1 MEKSESIAKLS
12 EALSK
17 VQSVLKGAAMD
28 SSNPFFNSKYAD
40 LTSVWDACRKP
51 LADNGLAVIQVPSSD
66 DTRPEYVIIETIL
79 SHSSGEWVKGRLVMK
94 PTKPDPQSV
103 GSCITYAR
111 RYSLASIVGIAPEDD
126 DGNAASGN
134 EKQKQ
139 EPKGSASKPAEKPP
153 KPPDESA
160 IIEGMKKK
168 LNGMMKGLHPD
179 ERKEL
184 FASVIKE
191 PSVDALQDFIDRF
204 DEYKQKYMERRA
216 TGKSE

>member
-1 MEKSESIAKLS
+1 MGFITNL
-12 EALSK
+12 
-17 VQSVLKGAAMD
+17 
-28 SSNPFFNSKYAD
+28 P
-40 LTSVWDACRKP
+40 LTHSPEEWDRMVSMMTYS
-51 LADNGLAVIQVPSSD
+51 GLVSSD
-66 DTRPEYVIIETIL
+66 EGT
-79 SHSSGEWVKGRLVMK
+79 W
-94 PTKPDPQSV
+94 
-103 GSCITYAR
+103 ITAR

-139 EPKGSASKPAEKPP
+139 ELKGSASKPADKPP